1 MNAMSPGKTQWKLF
15 ILLLSVQVALVVFL
29 LAVQPASDPLSGIVR
44 AAGVIGYFCSF
55 LAIASSA
62 FKKKIA
68 KMTGKPFLGIHHL
81 FAVTAISMMLMHV
94 GALLL
99 ITGDPSMLL
108 PHFAS
113 LEGFFVLGGRLALP
127 MFLVAGITA
136 RFAGSIKYWKALHLL
151 NYTAFFLGTTHAI
164 MIGQD
169 FQWTSMKVAAIV
181 LCAATLGIFATKHI
195 LRNRKAA

>member
-1 MNAMSPGKTQWKLF
+1 MSPGKTQWKLF
-15 ILLLSVQVALVVFL
+15 ILLLFVQVVVVAFL
-29 LAVQPASDPLSGIVR
+29 LAVQPASDPLSGVVR

-62 FKKKIA
+62 FKKSLA
-68 KMTGKPFLGIHHL
+68 KTTGRPFLGIHHL
-81 FAVTAISMMLMHV
+81 FAVTAISMMLTHV

-99 ITGDPSMLL
+99 ITGDPAMLI
-108 PHFAS
+108 PHFAT
-113 LEGFFVLGGRLALP
+113 LEGFFVLGGRMALP

-136 RFAGSIKYWKALHLL
+136 RFAGSIRYWKALHLL

-181 LCAATLGIFATKHI
+181 LCAATLGILAKKRI
-195 LRNRKAA
+195 VRNRKGA